1 MIMSACECETMI
13 VGVQVEKA
21 STENVMSE
29 GMSKSNRYN
38 IYQCIS
44 QRPPA

>member
-29 GMSKSNRYN
+29 GVGVDDESDIGSGTS
-38 IYQCIS
+38 IQVV
-44 QRPPA
+44 